1 MKRLTVIGIAV
12 IMSVMSLQ
20 AQIIEE
26 RQQADTSSVKART
39 AVVEGDSGEPRNSR
53 DTSQVPQRTGGRC
66 ECFNRWL

>member
-1 MKRLTVIGIAV
+1 MKRLTVIGIAA

-39 AVVEGDSGEPRNSR
+39 AVVVGDRMNRGIPETPLKSLSG
-53 DTSQVPQRTGGRC
+53 QVA
-66 ECFNRWL
+66 